1 MIPKVELTSKGAALL
16 AKVPEG
22 QTAQVT
28 RWQIGTGALPPGS
41 SLDRTAL
48 VEPLKYLS
56 LSGVERR
63 GNNASVLGQFVN
75 TGMAAF
81 VWEELGLWAS
91 DPEEGEV
98 LMCYGNALGAGEAIQ
113 AGSENLREFIF
124 GTELIFSSQVQV
136 TGTVDTALVFIPQ
149 AEKGQPEGVATLDEN
164 GKLVQDID
172 CGVWDTDPV
181 EAHNATATAHANLLV
196 DGNNVEAVDIS
207 ESLEEHMANPLAH
220 QNLVIDGNAGQ

>member
-63 GNNASVLGQFVN
+63 GNTASVLGQFVN

-124 GTELIFSSQVQV
+124 GTELIFFQSG
-136 TGTVDTALVFIPQ
+136 TGDWNGRHGPGVYPSGGEGPA
-149 AEKGQPEGVATLDEN
+149 GGVATLDEN

-207 ESLEEHMANPLAH
+207 EAWRSTWRILWPTR
-220 QNLVIDGNAGQ
+220 I

>member
-1 MIPKVELTSKGAALL
+1 MIPEVKLTSAGAALL
-16 AKVPEG
+16 AKTPKG
-22 QTAQVT
+22 TNISVT
-28 RWQIGTGALPPGS
+28 RGEMGTGALPSGS

-48 VEPLKYLS
+48 VAPLKYLS
-56 LSGVERR
+56 LSSVESR
-63 GNNASVLGQFVN
+63 GDTATVLGQFVN
-75 TGMAAF
+75 TGMDAF
-81 VWEELGLWAS
+81 AWEELGLWAS

-98 LMCYGNALGAGEAIQ
+98 LMCYGNAFGAGEAIQ
-113 AGSENLREFIF
+113 AGRENLREFVF
-124 GTELIFSSQVQV
+124 GTELIFSGQVQV
-136 TGTVDTALVFIPQ
+136 TGRVDTALVFIPQ

-181 EAHNATATAHANLLV
+181 EEHNATATAHANLLV
-196 DGNNVEAVDIS
+196 DGNNVEAVDTS